1 MVDQFEWIGYI
12 FFIYEIFV
20 WYSIDSILFNH
31 SLFIKIFCCSLG
43 CNEEQILYKMFM
55 YFWMYF
61 AKVLLKILIIFTSFL
76 PHSKFF
82 IRIGTL
88 NKTNY
93 SMDLFNTNWTSFILN
108 SFRFTYQSNCQPCKW
123 TIRIWSIWFK
133 RIALD
138 LTQMMPR
145 ECKNELC

>member
-1 MVDQFEWIGYI
+1 MHIEHLCFNTDVPLFGSLSRTR
-12 FFIYEIFV
+12 FIVNTCPE
-20 WYSIDSILFNH
+20 
-31 SLFIKIFCCSLG
+31 
-43 CNEEQILYKMFM
+43 KMFCRSLACKEEHIQYLM
-55 YFWMYF
+55 FTYFWMYF

>member
-1 MVDQFEWIGYI
+1 MVDQFKWIGCI
-12 FFIYEIFV
+12 FLFMRLSCDIQVTPYC
-20 WYSIDSILFNH
+20 SIILY
-31 SLFIKIFCCSLG
+31 FIKMFCRSLA
-43 CNEEQILYKMFM
+43 CKEEHIQYLMFM

>member
-1 MVDQFEWIGYI
+1 MVDQFEWIGFI

-20 WYSIDSILFNH
+20 WYSSDSILFNH
-31 SLFIKIFCCSLG
+31 SLFTKMFCCSLG
-43 CNEEQILYKMFM
+43 CNEEQILYKMFV

-138 LTQMMPR
+138 LTKMMAR